1 VKRLGLIVT
10 AVVAAGLLAC
20 GPTLPASLDYLRHV
34 PAEPRLGEIT
44 TLEFLATDSRGRPQA
59 GVEVKFSLQNPLNA
73 QGVTLSPAVATTDR
87 TDGVARV
94 QLTTTTRVSSVVVVA
109 EAGGFV
115 AMTPPISF
123 AGAQANARQFTFQ
136 CGPIAGEASGGIH
149 AIGAWDQTR
158 YLIAG
163 VKLDCTAHVGDR
175 NGDGVPNAVVSFLT
189 EAGTIGPS
197 ETTVSN
203 VIGNATIL
211 YKTSNPLPKPVDPGA
226 FSWNPAKGP
235 KHTGQ
240 YIVPLWMHP
249 FDWKAK
255 PVADYN
261 LPPDANEPRR
271 PDPVRLGI
279 LNNPRDNLVTMIA
292 VTTGEEGF
300 DDVNNNGRFDE
311 GEFHEDYDLTE
322 PFVDSNDNGTW
333 DRDERWVDTDG
344 NGTWDGKNGRHDA
357 STLIWVQ
364 ERILWTGVPHPRDF
378 QDAEFPIFK
387 QISPPPVVQHFQTA
401 QVTLLISDPW
411 FNVPAQNGTSD
422 GCEVLTGAANP
433 VVKPDQARFGELG
446 IRFTYPSVMLASVGL
461 QDAHDPQKDP
471 PDLPWNDPSRN
482 PSFPGG
488 LPFSVGIG
496 CTYTAS
502 PNGGYSVSVSVPSIS
517 GVVF

>member
-1 VKRLGLIVT
+1 
-10 AVVAAGLLAC
+10 
-20 GPTLPASLDYLRHV
+20 
-34 PAEPRLGEIT
+34 
-44 TLEFLATDSRGRPQA
+44 
-59 GVEVKFSLQNPLNA
+59 
-73 QGVTLSPAVATTDR
+73 VTLSPEVATTDK

-94 QLTTTTRVSSVVVVA
+94 QLTTTSRVASVVVVA

-115 AMTPPISF
+115 ALSPPITF
-123 AGAQANARQFTFQ
+123 AGANANGRQFTFQ
-136 CGPIAGEASGGIH
+136 CGPIAGAASGGIH

-197 ETTVSN
+197 ETTRSDV
-203 VIGNATIL
+203 VGNATIL
-211 YKTSNPLPKPVDPGA
+211 YKTSYPLPKDVAPEA
-226 FSWNPAKGP
+226 FSWSPARGAKQ
-235 KHTGQ
+235 TGD
-240 YIVPLWMHP
+240 YIAPLWMHP
-249 FDWKAK
+249 FDWKRN

-261 LPPDANEPRR
+261 LPPNLIEPQR
-271 PDPVRLGI
+271 PDPVRPNVI
-279 LNNPRDNLVTMIA
+279 NNPRDNLVSMIA
-292 VTTGEEGF
+292 VTTGEEGYH
-300 DDVNNNGRFDE
+300 DVNNNGRYDD
-311 GEFHEDYDLTE
+311 GEPFEEFDLTE

-333 DRDERWVDTDG
+333 DNDERWVDTDG
-344 NGTWDGKNGRHDA
+344 NGTWDGKNGKHDS

-378 QDAEFPIFK
+378 QDPVNPIYK

-401 QVTLLISDPW
+401 PVTLLISDPW
-411 FNVPAQNGTSD
+411 FNVPAQNAKSD
-422 GCEVLTGAANP
+422 GCRVLNTAADP
-433 VVKPDQARFGELG
+433 VVKPDQDVFGELG

-461 QDAHDPQKDP
+461 RDAHDTQKEP

-488 LPFSVGIG
+488 LPFYVGIS

-502 PNGGYSVSVSVPSIS
+502 PNAGHSVSVSVPSIG